1 MTAPVFRE
9 PGSPAFA
16 GGRVTPILRVNVA
29 GQPVEWLTWQEAVCL
44 HARDLIVWTLGETVC
59 EVRGGRSRL
68 TGETTTLT
76 LHSILASDGAIGR
89 APRGIPPLTNK
100 ALFRRDQNHCLY
112 CGQHFPDSEL
122 SRDHVVP
129 RSRGGADVWE
139 NVVAACRRCNHYK
152 GDRHLRELGLELR
165 ALPYVPNFA
174 EYLALINSGRILGD
188 QMAFLRAQFGRDSRL
203 LH

>member
-1 MTAPVFRE
+1 M
-9 PGSPAFA
+9 
-16 GGRVTPILRVNVA
+16 
-29 GQPVEWLTWQEAVCL
+29 
-44 HARDLIVWTLGETVC
+44 
-59 EVRGGRSRL
+59 
-68 TGETTTLT
+68 
-76 LHSILASDGAIGR
+76 
-89 APRGIPPLTNK
+89 
-100 ALFRRDQNHCLY
+100 
-112 CGQHFPDSEL
+112 
-122 SRDHVVP
+122 VP

>member
-16 GGRVTPILRVNVA
+16 GGRVPPILRVNVA

-112 CGQHFPDSEL
+112 
-122 SRDHVVP
+122 
-129 RSRGGADVWE
+129 
-139 NVVAACRRCNHYK
+139 
-152 GDRHLRELGLELR
+152 
-165 ALPYVPNFA
+165 
-174 EYLALINSGRILGD
+174 
-188 QMAFLRAQFGRDSRL
+188 
-203 LH
+203 